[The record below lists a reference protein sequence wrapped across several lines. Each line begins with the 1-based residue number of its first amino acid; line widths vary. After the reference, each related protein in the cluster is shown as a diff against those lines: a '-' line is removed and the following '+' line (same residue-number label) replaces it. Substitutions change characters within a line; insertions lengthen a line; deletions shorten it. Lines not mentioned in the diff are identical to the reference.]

1 MLTCTHILSL
11 KLIAVEG
18 LAPGE
23 GCVPSSEGGYF
34 LVLKVKVEM
43 EFMAQGKHIST
54 SPVNQESNHK
64 RVLPTNLEWAGMWW
78 IRSPDLADLKAK
90 SLPLCVFSPFAAI
103 FLCFSL
109 VIEVNL
115 VVVSFKCHFLPP
127 QFRKS
132 FETLVVLLLL
142 WFSLFGHRRQP
153 ETVVKYGQLFE
164 DACSAQLQ
172 FINKSRSCKFN
183 YGALSGKSILRSD
196 FLMRKCFSWWK

>member
-1 MLTCTHILSL
+1 
-11 KLIAVEG
+11 
-18 LAPGE
+18 
-23 GCVPSSEGGYF
+23 
-34 LVLKVKVEM
+34 M

-54 SPVNQESNHK
+54 SPVNQDSNYK

-103 FLCFSL
+103 FLCFSV

-142 WFSLFGHRRQP
+142 WFSLFGHRKQP
-153 ETVVKYGQLFE
+153 ETVVKWGQLFE
-164 DACSAQLQ
+164 NACSAQLQ
-172 FINKSRSCKFN
+172 FMNKSKSCKFN

-196 FLMRKCFSWWK
+196 FLMENVFLGENDSCIIQCHQICILSDNIAFIKTRSICLFVLYYAVKSS